1 MLWSL
6 MYYDYMSLR
15 VRSNDCDYL
24 QRFRTRGEQDV
35 VAGLRGSDVGVVQY
49 LCKLWGLFHMIVSE
63 FPYLCKL
70 WVLFHMIVSEFP
82 YLCKL
87 GYYHSLAKPSRRIS
101 HKDRL
106 GKR

>member
-1 MLWSL
+1 

-35 VAGLRGSDVGVVQY
+35 VAGLRVSDVGVVQ
-49 LCKLWGLFHMIVSE
+49 
-63 FPYLCKL
+63 YLCKL